1 MGWIKADAVCRYIKR
16 FDGDRHEL
24 AEAYSEDAVFS
35 YRLEKVKG
43 GGIPLDLMEFAPM
56 SK

>member
-1 MGWIKADAVCRYIKR
+1 MVCRYIKR

-35 YRLEKVKG
+35 YRLEKIKG